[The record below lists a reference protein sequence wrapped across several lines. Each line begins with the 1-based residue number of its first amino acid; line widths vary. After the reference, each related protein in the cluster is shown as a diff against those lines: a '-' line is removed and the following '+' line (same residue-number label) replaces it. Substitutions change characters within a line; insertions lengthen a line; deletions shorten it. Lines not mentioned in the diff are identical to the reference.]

1 MHADAW
7 EWHSIEGNGHRQVE
21 RIVRHAA
28 VPVRTHLCSVW
39 AGPQR
44 RPASVAGTGCECVW
58 LCKKSCCAHQEGE
71 AFARFRE
78 RARSSLFARPDAS
91 MRKVMKRLYIFDSL
105 CTSAPRVQ
113 VTITNPYPPK
123 YHTARVTH
131 DTILDRLALQNTSRR
146 LFVRAS
152 ARVHCSWCSRCQC
165 VCVVFSASLC
175 PRSSVRARPLV
186 TRPAGSQFPRATVQS
201 KAHAHVRAH
210 ASVH

>member
-1 MHADAW
+1 MRLSLCARTSALSGRGRSADL
-7 EWHSIEGNGHRQVE
+7 QVLQAQ
-21 RIVRHAA
+21 AA
-28 VPVRTHLCSVW
+28 SAFGCAKRVAAHTRGRGFRKLSRT
-39 AGPQR
+39 R
-44 RPASVAGTGCECVW
+44 T
-58 LCKKSCCAHQEGE
+58 
-71 AFARFRE
+71 
-78 RARSSLFARPDAS
+78 RSSLFETRCFVLIRCAQVS
-91 MRKVMKRLYIFDSL
+91 
-105 CTSAPRVQ
+105 SAPRVQ

-186 TRPAGSQFPRATVQS
+186 TRPAGSQFPRATAQS

-210 ASVH
+210 ASAH